1 MDVVTELTTERPDI
15 PILDQIT
22 AANMADT
29 LHKHYPNY
37 RWAVFVSGEQGIAK
51 VYNLDLTGQHAWVL
65 HLDVMFSATDW
76 DRRILRAGGEILE
89 RYRLARTRF
98 DLDRWMSL
106 PTDFA
111 GRIVAA
117 A

>member
-1 MDVVTELTTERPDI
+1 MDTVTEMSTDRPAI

-37 RWAVFVSGEQGIAK
+37 RWAVFVSSEQGIAK

-76 DRRILRAGGEILE
+76 DRRIMRAGGEILE
-89 RYRLARTRF
+89 RYGSR
-98 DLDRWMSL
+98 
-106 PTDFA
+106 
-111 GRIVAA
+111 AA
-117 A
+117 ASIWTAGWRCRPTSPGGS

>member
-1 MDVVTELTTERPDI
+1 M
-15 PILDQIT
+15 
-22 AANMADT
+22 
-29 LHKHYPNY
+29 
-37 RWAVFVSGEQGIAK
+37 FVSGEQGIAK

-76 DRRILRAGGEILE
+76 DQRIMRAGGEILE
-89 RYRLARTRF
+89 RYCMDRARF
-98 DLDRWMSL
+98 DLDKWMSL

-111 GRIVAA
+111 GRFMAA

>member
-1 MDVVTELTTERPDI
+1 MDIVTDRPAI

-37 RWAVFVSGEQGIAK
+37 RWAVYVSGEQGIAK

-76 DRRILRAGGEILE
+76 DQRIMRAGGEILE
-89 RYRLARTRF
+89 RYRLDRARF
-98 DLDRWMSL
+98 DLDRWMAL

-111 GRIVAA
+111 GRFMAA